1 MKSTV
6 RVACLRIP
14 RFPIGAVWRAGAETG
29 RPAMTAS
36 AGRARATEDR
46 THPARDHWDTRPF
59 ALTGPTTP
67 DRIVVVT
74 RHAGTLGVLAGM
86 SVTAARAVCA
96 TLEVRPWHHRAV
108 RDAVHQVSAA
118 LLASSPQVTAER
130 AGIWWV
136 GAGGLGGRD
145 PERTL
150 ARVLLTVGREWH
162 PEARVGI
169 ASSCVAAHAAT
180 WLPGDARIVPAGR
193 DADLLAQAPL
203 TFIPMDAEVRET
215 FIALGLTRAGQ
226 LASLDPG
233 DVEARFG
240 PAGLAAWRLA
250 RGEDLRRPMLA
261 REAPADTVELELP
274 VPADTLEP
282 VLFLVRAALGRLLDP
297 VRRDG
302 QAVAGVGIEMKLDHG
317 GQGGDGGHGGHGGH
331 VHVRPARPLARLE
344 PLYEQC
350 RAALE
355 NVVLDAPVLG
365 LVVRILERAVATSEQ
380 GDLLHTGWRD
390 PAAAEAAFARLR
402 APRGPDTVVRPM
414 AVDGFVAER
423 RGAWIG
429 EGQGARGRELVS
441 ANPSLLA
448 PRPLPVAWRL
458 LHPPEPVT
466 TDASAFTWRDHA
478 RPITARG
485 GVERLSGDWWK
496 DGYARDYACWESD
509 GVRFLVFRSEAQWY
523 VQGWMD

>member
-1 MKSTV
+1 M
-6 RVACLRIP
+6 
-14 RFPIGAVWRAGAETG
+14 
-29 RPAMTAS
+29 
-36 AGRARATEDR
+36 
-46 THPARDHWDTRPF
+46 
-59 ALTGPTTP
+59 
-67 DRIVVVT
+67 VVT

-96 TLEVRPWHHRAV
+96 TLEVRPWNARALG
-108 RDAVHQVSAA
+108 DAVHQVSAA

-130 AGIWWV
+130 AGTWWV
-136 GAGGLGGRD
+136 GAGGLSGRD
-145 PERTL
+145 PERAL
-150 ARVLLTVGREWH
+150 ARALLAVGREWH

-203 TFIPMDAEVRET
+203 TFIPMNAELRET

-226 LASLDPG
+226 LAALDPG

-240 PAGLAAWRLA
+240 PAGLSAWRLA
-250 RGEDLRRPMLA
+250 RGEDHRRPMLA
-261 REAPADTVELELP
+261 REVPADTVELELP
-274 VPADTLEP
+274 VPANTLEP

-302 QAVAGVGIEMKLDHG
+302 QAVAGVGIELKLDKAGEG
-317 GQGGDGGHGGHGGH
+317 GEGGEAGMIM
-331 VHVRPARPLARLE
+331 VRPARALARFE

-355 NVVLDAPVLG
+355 NVVLSAPVLG
-365 LVVRILERAVATSEQ
+365 LMVRILERVAATSEQ

-402 APRGPDTVVRPM
+402 ATLGPDTVVRPV
-414 AVDGFVAER
+414 AVDAFVPER
-423 RGAWIG
+423 RGGWAR
-429 EGQGARGRELVS
+429 GQGQGERGLHVPPSPLV
-441 ANPSLLA
+441 
-448 PRPLPVAWRL
+448 PRPLPTAWRL
-458 LHPPEPVT
+458 LHPPEPVIA
-466 TDASAFTWRDHA
+466 DHSAFTWRDQA
-478 RPITARG
+478 RRITTRG

-509 GVRFLVFRSEAQWY
+509 GVRFLVFRSEARWY